1 MVSRRKMDSLIHLDC
16 VWSISKQKK
25 RHAFVGDYGL
35 AGDPLLSGS
44 SVVNLRLEVKQQ
56 SGWTGSLVRAV
67 PGENPHVSCIIR
79 IKGTQSLKPCEC
91 PANGLS
97 GLPLGKS
104 GTLQT

>member
-1 MVSRRKMDSLIHLDC
+1 MDSLIHLDC

-56 SGWTGSLVRAV
+56 RGWTGSLVRAV
-67 PGENPHVSCIIR
+67 PAREPTCQPHNSDQRHAVFEA
-79 IKGTQSLKPCEC
+79 L
-91 PANGLS
+91 
-97 GLPLGKS
+97 
-104 GTLQT
+104 